1 MLHLTGRFGCPATFQ
16 SLRSRLDR
24 ANDTGVTLSGR
35 VQNPAG
41 CAEQLVMSKT
51 TADPRRRAMV
61 KLAARDRAPPVVVA
75 YPTGL
80 VGHGAAPAGLTSRGR
95 RGPRQSTG
103 TVR

>member
-1 MLHLTGRFGCPATFQ
+1 
-16 SLRSRLDR
+16 
-24 ANDTGVTLSGR
+24 
-35 VQNPAG
+35 
-41 CAEQLVMSKT
+41 MSKA

-75 YPTGL
+75 YQTGL
-80 VGHGAAPAGLTSRGR
+80 VGHGAAGLTSRGR